1 MYPYLWRQ
9 AQRTYQVDRSANK
22 FDLTK
27 EKAFQ
32 ERIGDQKIL
41 CLYFIDDDEIDEMG
55 YAILV
60 TKDNIF
66 LLDDQFE
73 VMSEYTG
80 LNIHSAEQKGEYLYI
95 INEIIESVSVRH
107 YNEDW

>member
-1 MYPYLWRQ
+1 M
-9 AQRTYQVDRSANK
+9 DRSANK

-66 LLDDQFE
+66 LLDD
-73 VMSEYTG
+73 
-80 LNIHSAEQKGEYLYI
+80 
-95 INEIIESVSVRH
+95 
-107 YNEDW
+107 